1 MHGSTQQSQCTFLD
15 PRLPRRAHGHDIGV
29 TDKQNP
35 DELTDEELERQNGEE
50 LPDRE
55 VMSLITPPTGA
66 DGIATI
72 APNEPPAAD

>member
-1 MHGSTQQSQCTFLD
+1 MQSGDATAMGEKKKNEQELTE
-15 PRLPRRAHGHDIGV
+15 
-29 TDKQNP
+29 
-35 DELTDEELERQNGEE
+35 DELEEQNGEE

-72 APNEPPAAD
+72 APDEPPASGG